1 MSDVKID
8 TQEFISDILKI
19 EKEYLLDISGSNK
32 SRMNI
37 PTRILDLYEEKIADE
52 NK

>member
-1 MSDVKID
+1 MNDVKID
-8 TQEFISDILKI
+8 TQEFISDVLQI

-32 SRMNI
+32 SRINI
-37 PTRILDLYEEKIADE
+37 PIRILDLYEEKIADE